1 MRAKDKEKEKE
12 KTKLFDLKL
21 DPSFPLYLSFH
32 LPLSL
37 SLFFGIFSWKNDD
50 ADTFLDVTDRHRD
63 GPPGKTNLFVTQ
75 VKYLFL

>member
-1 MRAKDKEKEKE
+1 MRAAAKDKEKE

-37 SLFFGIFSWKNDD
+37 SLLWYFFMK
-50 ADTFLDVTDRHRD
+50 
-63 GPPGKTNLFVTQ
+63 K
-75 VKYLFL
+75 

>member
-21 DPSFPLYLSFH
+21 DPSFPFVLSFH
-32 LPLSL
+32 LPLS
-37 SLFFGIFSWKNDD
+37 
-50 ADTFLDVTDRHRD
+50 LDVTDRHRD

>member
-21 DPSFPLYLSFH
+21 DPSFPLYLSVH

-37 SLFFGIFSWKNDD
+37 SLLWYFFMK
-50 ADTFLDVTDRHRD
+50 
-63 GPPGKTNLFVTQ
+63 K
-75 VKYLFL
+75 

>member
-37 SLFFGIFSWKNDD
+37 SSLVFFHEKMMMLIPFSM
-50 ADTFLDVTDRHRD
+50 
-63 GPPGKTNLFVTQ
+63 
-75 VKYLFL
+75 